1 VEQLICRNPDL
12 SKLDE
17 EMGGLYK
24 AIESETAGVD
34 GETGAVINPLGE
46 EQATW
51 LEQVRNKCATTS
63 CLQRAYIERICAMK
77 TNWKDAVPEPARAGS
92 RFGLNKLSGDMECP
106 IGNES
111 SS

>member
-1 VEQLICRNPDL
+1 VLAIGLMSACGLSMAASFDCGYAQTKVEQLICRNPDL

-77 TNWKDAVPEPARAGS
+77 TNWKDALP
-92 RFGLNKLSGDMECP
+92 
-106 IGNES
+106 
-111 SS
+111 